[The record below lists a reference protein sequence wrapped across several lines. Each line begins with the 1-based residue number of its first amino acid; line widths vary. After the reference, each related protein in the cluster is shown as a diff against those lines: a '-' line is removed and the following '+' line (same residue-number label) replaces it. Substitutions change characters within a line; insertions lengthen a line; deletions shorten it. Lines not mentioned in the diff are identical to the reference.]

1 MVLINSKFDALVA
14 MRVSNSELGGA
25 TPQDYRHHLHIAETE
40 SSDLAGNKEIIMKF
54 ARQYSVELH
63 AICADWG
70 KVPKILGYQ
79 LLPRGWS
86 PIAMGYISQLCTP
99 SNHPISRST
108 ARSG

>member
-1 MVLINSKFDALVA
+1 